1 MRVKDRV
8 RSERIVK
15 NVRFRIQEQIDYFG
29 GVLPERHAIAW
40 GGFLAA
46 LLEEGILVHQHYIEL
61 TNMLPEIPEPN
72 PIADVF
78 IFEPDNPLLRN

>member
-1 MRVKDRV
+1 MFVKDLA
-8 RSERIVK
+8 RSQRILD

-29 GVLPERHAIAW
+29 GVLSERHAIAW

-46 LLEEGILVHQHYIEL
+46 LLEEGILDYPHYIEL
-61 TNMLPEIPEPN
+61 TDMLPKIPEPN

-78 IFEPDNPLLRN
+78 IFEPDNSLLRK